1 MKNISLIKYGFRLTF
16 CIAFVGCY
24 ISFHGCKKEDTV
36 PPVITLN
43 DSTTIYRILNHGTY
57 IEHGATATDNV
68 DGNITTNIKI
78 TGSPNMNLAGTYTI
92 TYTVSDAAG
101 NTNTANRFVIVYNQA
116 SYQLAGTW
124 LSNGILYRDSSIA
137 IISGAT
143 KNYTQTISFSS
154 TINNTIL
161 FSMFAGD
168 TNNTMITA
176 QIRSGDSIIIPSQ
189 LVTGI
194 GSSPNDFH
202 TFQGSGLVPG
212 VNGSKLSLDFFDLN
226 TTKGTNTEIKE
237 WLN

>member
-1 MKNISLIKYGFRLTF
+1 MIKHGFYLTF
-16 CIAFVGCY
+16 LIVFFMAFP
-24 ISFHGCKKEDTV
+24 GCKKEDTT
-36 PPVITLN
+36 PPTIALN
-43 DSTTIYRILNHGTY
+43 EKDSTTIYRILNHGTY
-57 IEHGATATDNV
+57 TEPGATASDNL
-68 DGNITTNIKI
+68 DGNITSSIKI
-78 TGSPNMNLAGTYTI
+78 TGTPNMNLAGTYTI

-116 SYQLAGTW
+116 SLLFAGVGNY
-124 LSNGILYRDSSIA
+124 LSSGILYRDSSVTVVG
-137 IISGAT
+137 GAF
-143 KNYTQTISFSS
+143 KNFTQTISFSS

-189 LVTGI
+189 LVQGI
-194 GSSPNDFH
+194 GPSLNDFH
-202 TFQGSGLVPG
+202 TFHGIGLFPG
-212 VNGSKLSLDFFDLN
+212 ANGSKLSLDFFDLN